1 MKSTIVYGNLINKN
15 AVDLKRVI
23 KFNGNTKSFQG
34 SQKEACSITKYT
46 TGMNLNEVI
55 NFTDCNKNNQYIRLY
70 FDVDCHVASRDSSKE
85 IPYTIMDIVDTLTE
99 FYNSTCC
106 NNGVE
111 EPIFS
116 VSGYITNKEAYNEL
130 LFNKD
135 PRRDH
140 TKFKF
145 PYCIWLATDKSL
157 FPADQTK
164 QKLMSFH
171 VILIN
176 RIITIPE
183 FMKIT
188 DKLNHGKYHK
198 KDLQIS
204 CDGLNRWIDVDG
216 SVYKLLEENDET
228 KYQVFRCQLFNKQPI
243 MDQNSLVKCGILPD
257 RLNEINELEDFQL
270 MLFNFTIGYVEH
282 KDVDDRNLNKYIA
295 NSNPNNQKSTVHYR
309 LPSSNETVTKRSKT
323 NSKTN
328 SKSTK
333 QVKSSK
339 SKSTKQSKSENTNNV
354 DIDKEIIEATIDTK
368 DVNNQVLIDDVEES
382 EQNSSTDDVE
392 QSSIEEEEPEFKP
405 CTLNDKKLLEKLV
418 KMTVEEFENAVSI
431 FELCGCDINDCKYEA
446 VEKFLFTFKKN
457 DLCINM
463 SDLKHE
469 VKLWFD
475 RREHNTKFDTWWNKI
490 RANYKTDYKSYDINR
505 FKLVILEA
513 ARNYIYGEDRKISN
527 IFSHLKY
534 LSNSFAKHQ
543 CFTKSELKT
552 LRTIQKLLKIEY
564 IEADDLELSDFR
576 SEIKECY
583 GKLNEINNKNNI
595 KCKNRLYE
603 MFEYKFNN
611 ILKKYLQ
618 HRYYENSSSSKY
630 ESVCWFKDLETYF
643 YNNAP
648 RSETYIKREFK
659 NLDTNFVPEFDNQ
672 KELEYSSLIY
682 NCRKELHKS
691 DEFKIDIKNWLKHF
705 RNTFVDDMS
714 YKIYLSWF
722 HYKMNGK
729 RLQLNLVNGG
739 AKNCLKSAFVKNLQ
753 KFDNISVDVSIE
765 QFMDKYNADIL
776 QYNVINL
783 DEIQSLDG
791 IDMSK
796 VRETIK
802 RVTTSN
808 KIATQNKNVKMF
820 NIDVIFD
827 VIINTNS
834 EQTITSLLG
843 NEADIMLK
851 RMRVLKRIELTE
863 EQLNDPDFIDL
874 GKNVLYQYQL
884 YDYIKN
890 KFNEEDGLLPI
901 EKLMNITGKNNL
913 DYENELINAQK
924 GNASLNGIDE
934 QLYNNMFDIFTKD
947 KDKSHANQLKLNV
960 TNFRQFCKNH
970 WSDMF
975 VQIKAKKANEIIAY
989 IKSESKM
996 NLSAQGRCKME
1007 DIDTFVK
1014 FYTEHES
1021 YEDLKK
1027 SVSTGDIDNI
1037 LINDDI
1043 DI

>member
-1 MKSTIVYGNLINKN
+1 MESTIVYGNLINKN
-15 AVDLKRVI
+15 TVDLKRVI

-55 NFTDCNKNNQYIRLY
+55 DFAKCKKDNQYIRLY
-70 FDVDCHVASRDSSKE
+70 FDVDCHVSKE

-106 NNGVE
+106 NNNGLTINGD

-130 LFNKD
+130 LFNNKD

-140 TKFKF
+140 TKFNF

-176 RIITIPE
+176 RIIPIDQ

-188 DKLNHGKYHK
+188 SVLNDGKYHK
-198 KDLQIS
+198 KELQIS
-204 CDGLNRWIDVDG
+204 CDNVNKWIDVDG
-216 SVYKLLEENDET
+216 SVYKLLTDNDET
-228 KYQVFRCQLFNKQPI
+228 KYQVFRCQLFDKQPI
-243 MDQNSLVKCGILPD
+243 MDQNSLVKCGILPG

-282 KDVDDRNLNKYIA
+282 KDVDDRNLDKYIA

-309 LPSSNETVTKRSKT
+309 LPGSNETVTKRSKT
-323 NSKTN
+323 NSKA
-328 SKSTK
+328 TK

-339 SKSTKQSKSENTNNV
+339 SKSTKQSKSERSSEANV
-354 DIDKEIIEATIDTK
+354 DVDKEIIEQTK
-368 DVNNQVLIDDVEES
+368 NQVLIDDVSEES
-382 EQNSSTDDVE
+382 EQNSSTE
-392 QSSIEEEEPEFKP
+392 NSSEEEEPEFEP

-418 KMTVEEFENAVSI
+418 KMTVEEFENKISI

-457 DLCINM
+457 DLCITM

-475 RREHNTKFDTWWNKI
+475 RREHNTKFDDWWNKI
-490 RANYKTDYKSYDINR
+490 RKNFKTDYKSYDIQR
-505 FKLVILEA
+505 FKIMILEA
-513 ARNYIYGEDRKISN
+513 ARNYIYGEDREISN
-527 IFSHLKY
+527 IFSHLKF
-534 LSNSFAKHQ
+534 LSNTFAKHQ
-543 CFTKSELKT
+543 CFTKNELKT
-552 LRTIQKLLKIEY
+552 LRTIQKKLKIEY
-564 IEADDLELSDFR
+564 IEDDLELSDFR

-659 NLDTNFVPEFDNQ
+659 NLDTNFIPEFDNQ
-672 KELEYSSLIY
+672 KELEYNSLIY
-682 NCRKELHKS
+682 NCRKELHNS
-691 DEFKIDIKNWLKHF
+691 DKFKIDIKNWLKHF

-753 KFDNISVDVSIE
+753 KFDSISVDVSIE

-783 DEIQSLDG
+783 DEIQSLNG
-791 IDMSK
+791 LDMSK

-863 EQLNDPDFIDL
+863 EQLNDPDFINL
-874 GKNVLYQYQL
+874 ESNVLYQYQL

-901 EKLMNITGKNNL
+901 EKLMNITGKYNL

-934 QLYNNMFDIFTKD
+934 QLYKNMFDIFTKD

-960 TNFRQFCKNH
+960 TNFKQFCKNY

-975 VQIKAKKANEIIAY
+975 VQIKSKRANEIIAY

-996 NLSAQGRCKME
+996 NLSPQGRCKME

-1014 FYTEHES
+1014 FYTEHDS
-1021 YEDLKK
+1021 YEALKK
-1027 SVSTGDIDNI
+1027 SVGTGDIDNI
-1037 LINDDI
+1037 LINDDV

>member
-1 MKSTIVYGNLINKN
+1 METTIVYGNLQNKT
-15 AVDLKRVI
+15 ADDLKQVI

-34 SQKEACSITKYT
+34 SQKEACSINSYT

-55 NFTDCNKNNQYIRLY
+55 DFAKCKKDNQYIRLY
-70 FDVDCHVASRDSSKE
+70 FDVDCHVASRDSSNE
-85 IPYTIMDIVDTLTE
+85 IPYTVMDIVDTLTE
-99 FYNSTCC
+99 FYNSTCH
-106 NNGVE
+106 NNGE
-111 EPIFS
+111 DKPMFS

-176 RIITIPE
+176 RIIPIDQ

-188 DKLNHGKYHK
+188 SVLNDGKYHK
-198 KDLQIS
+198 KELQIS
-204 CDGLNRWIDVDG
+204 CDNVNKWIDVDG
-216 SVYKLLEENDET
+216 SVYKLLNDDDET
-228 KYQVFRCQLFNKQPI
+228 KYQVFRCQLFDKQPL
-243 MDQNSLVKCGILPD
+243 MNSDSIVKCGILPS
-257 RLNEINELEDFQL
+257 RLNEVKELQDFQL
-270 MLFNFTIGYVEH
+270 MLYNFTIGYVDH
-282 KDVDDRNLNKYIA
+282 KDVDSNNLYKYIA
-295 NSNPNNQKSTVHYR
+295 NDISIDSNKSSKKSTVHYQ
-309 LPSSNETVTKRSKT
+309 LPGSKSSK
-323 NSKTN
+323 
-328 SKSTK
+328 KSTK
-333 QVKSSK
+333 QVKTTVDK
-339 SKSTKQSKSENTNNV
+339 TSKSTKSTKKTKEVKSETTNV
-354 DIDKEIIEATIDTK
+354 DVDKEIIEATIDNK
-368 DVNNQVLIDDVEES
+368 NVNNQILIDDVEEP
-382 EQNSSTDDVE
+382 EESTVKASDD
-392 QSSIEEEEPEFKP
+392 QDR

-418 KMTVEEFENAVSI
+418 KMTVEEFENKISI

-469 VKLWFD
+469 VKLWFN
-475 RREHNTKFDTWWNKI
+475 RREHNTKFDDWWKKI
-490 RANYKTDYKSYDINR
+490 RSNFKTDYKSYDINR

-527 IFSHLKY
+527 IFSHLKF
-534 LSNSFAKHQ
+534 LSNTFAKHQ
-543 CFTKSELKT
+543 CFTKSELKK

-564 IEADDLELSDFR
+564 IEDDLELSDFR

-583 GKLNEINNKNNI
+583 AKLNEINNKNNI

-630 ESVCWFKDLETYF
+630 ESVCWFNDLETYF

-648 RSETYIKREFK
+648 RSENYIKREFK

-672 KELEYSSLIY
+672 DELEHSSLIY
-682 NCRKELHKS
+682 NCRKELHNS

-705 RNTFVDDMS
+705 RATFVDDMS

-753 KFDNISVDVSIE
+753 KFDSISVDISVE

-776 QYNVINL
+776 KYNVINL
-783 DEIQSLDG
+783 DEIQSIDG
-791 IDMSK
+791 VDTDK
-796 VRETIK
+796 LRETIK

-834 EQTITSLLG
+834 EQIITSLLG

-863 EQLNDPDFIDL
+863 EQLNDPDFINL
-874 GKNVLYQYQL
+874 EKNVLYQYQL

-901 EKLMNITGKNNL
+901 EKLMNITGNNNL

-934 QLYNNMFDIFTKD
+934 QLYKNMFDIFV
-947 KDKSHANQLKLNV
+947 KDKSHATQYKLNV
-960 TNFRQFCKNH
+960 TYFKRFCKDH

-975 VQIKAKKANEIIAY
+975 NEIKTMKANEIIAY
-989 IKSESKM
+989 IKSETKM
-996 NLSAQGRCKME
+996 NLTAQGRCKME
-1007 DIDTFVK
+1007 DIDTFIK
-1014 FYTEHES
+1014 FYTEHDN
-1021 YEDLKK
+1021 YENLKK
-1027 SVSTGDIDNI
+1027 SVDSGDASNI
-1037 LINDDI
+1037 LINDEDI

>member
-1 MKSTIVYGNLINKN
+1 MESTIVYGNLINKN
-15 AVDLKRVI
+15 TVDLKRVI

-34 SQKEACSITKYT
+34 SQKEACSINSYT

-55 NFTDCNKNNQYIRLY
+55 DFAKCKKDNQCIRLY
-70 FDVDCHVASRDSSKE
+70 FDVDCHVSKE

-99 FYNSTCC
+99 FYNSTCHN
-106 NNGVE
+106 NNGLTINEE

-176 RIITIPE
+176 RIIPIDQ

-188 DKLNHGKYHK
+188 SVLNDGEYHK
-198 KDLQIS
+198 KELQIS
-204 CDGLNRWIDVDG
+204 CDNVNKWIDVDG
-216 SVYKLLEENDET
+216 SVYKLLEEDDET

-282 KDVDDRNLNKYIA
+282 KDIVDRNLDKYIA
-295 NSNPNNQKSTVHYR
+295 ESNSNNQKSTVHYR
-309 LPSSNETVTKRSKT
+309 LPSSNKSNKSK
-323 NSKTN
+323 SK
-328 SKSTK
+328 SVKSTK
-333 QVKSSK
+333 EVKSSK
-339 SKSTKQSKSENTNNV
+339 SKSTKSSKQVKSERSSEANV
-354 DIDKEIIEATIDTK
+354 DVDKEIIEAIIDNK
-368 DVNNQVLIDDVEES
+368 DVNNQVLIDDVEETTELS
-382 EQNSSTDDVE
+382 REANSS
-392 QSSIEEEEPEFKP
+392 EEEEPEFKP

-418 KMTVEEFENAVSI
+418 KMTVEKFENEVSI
-431 FELCGCDINDCKYEA
+431 FELCGCDINNSKYEA
-446 VEKFLFTFKKN
+446 IEKFLYTFKKN

-463 SDLKHE
+463 SDLKNE

-475 RREHNTKFDTWWNKI
+475 RREHNTKFDNWWKKI
-490 RANYKTDYKSYDINR
+490 RSNFKTDYNSYNINR
-505 FKLVILEA
+505 FKSVILEA
-513 ARNYIYGEDRKISN
+513 ARNYIYGKDREISN
-527 IFSHLKY
+527 IFSHLKF

-543 CFTKSELKT
+543 CFTKSEIKT
-552 LRTIQKLLKIEY
+552 LRTIQKKLKIEY
-564 IEADDLELSDFR
+564 VEDNLELSDFR

-583 GKLNEINNKNNI
+583 VALNEINNKNNI
-595 KCKNRLYE
+595 TCKNRLYE
-603 MFEYKFNN
+603 MFDYKFNN

-659 NLDTNFVPEFDNQ
+659 SLDTNFVPEFDNQ
-672 KELEYSSLIY
+672 KELEYNSLIY
-682 NCRKELHKS
+682 NCRKELHNNP
-691 DEFKIDIKNWLKHF
+691 DCKIDIKNWLKHF
-705 RNTFVDDMS
+705 RATFVDDMS

-753 KFDNISVDVSIE
+753 KFDSISVDVSIE

-874 GKNVLYQYQL
+874 EKNVLYQYQL

-934 QLYNNMFDIFTKD
+934 QLYNNMFDIFVKD

-1027 SVSTGDIDNI
+1027 SVSTGDVDNI